1 MNTKSIQIIVCD
13 DDIDIN
19 ESIAISLKR
28 DGYKVIKC
36 FNGKEAISALDK
48 NHIDLIIMDIMMPGE
63 DGLKTVER
71 IRETSDVPIIFL
83 SAKSELN
90 DKLMGLNI
98 GGDDYMTKPFEM
110 LELKARIKSIIKRSS
125 TTIEK
130 SEKKEYKLG
139 NIKIDQD
146 SKTVTI
152 RNKPIKFTP
161 IEYKILV
168 YFVKNAGKVLSSNDI
183 YKEVWNE
190 SEAYNIENT
199 IAVHIRHIR
208 EKIEKD
214 SREPKYIKVV
224 WGIGYKMEAY

>member
-1 MNTKSIQIIVCD
+1 MATNKQIIVCD
-13 DDIDIN
+13 DDEDIN
-19 ESIAISLKR
+19 ELIAIYLKK
-28 DGYKVIKC
+28 DGYKVIQC
-36 FNGKEAISALDK
+36 FNGKEAIAALGK
-48 NHIDLIIMDIMMPGE
+48 NHVDLIIMDIMMPGE
-63 DGLKTVER
+63 DGLKVVER

-90 DKLMGLNI
+90 DKLKGLDI
-98 GGDDYMTKPFEM
+98 GGDDYMTKPFEI

-125 TTIEK
+125 TTT
-130 SEKKEYKLG
+130 EKKDKKVYKIG
-139 NIKIDQD
+139 NLKVDQD
-146 SKTVTI
+146 TKQISLHG
-152 RNKPIKFTP
+152 KPIKFTP
-161 IEYKILV
+161 IEYKIMV
-168 YFVKNAGKVLSSNDI
+168 YFAKNRGKVLSSNDI

-224 WGIGYKMEAY
+224 WGIGYKMEAL

>member
-1 MNTKSIQIIVCD
+1 MKSKQILICD
-13 DDIDIN
+13 DD
-19 ESIAISLKR
+19 ESICESISISLKN
-28 DGYKVIKC
+28 DGYKTIKC
-36 FNGKEAISALDK
+36 KNGKEAISALNK
-48 NHIDLIIMDIMMPGE
+48 NHVDLAIMDVMMPGE
-63 DGLKTVER
+63 DGIKTVSR
-71 IRETSDVPIIFL
+71 IRETNDVPIIFL

-90 DKLMGLNI
+90 DKLAGLNI
-98 GGDDYMTKPFEM
+98 GGDDYMTKPFEI

-125 TTIEK
+125 TTTEK
-130 SEKKEYKLG
+130 NTKKQYKIG
-139 NIKIDQD
+139 NLKIDLD
-146 SKTVTI
+146 TKEVTL

-161 IEYKILV
+161 IEYKILL
-168 YFVKNAGKVLSSNDI
+168 YFAKNTGKVLSSNDI

-224 WGIGYKMEAY
+224 WGIGYKMEAL

>member
-1 MNTKSIQIIVCD
+1 MKNAQIIVCD
-13 DDIDIN
+13 DDVDIN
-19 ESIAISLKR
+19 ESIAISLR
-28 DGYKVIKC
+28 HDGYKVIKC
-36 FNGKEAISALDK
+36 FNGKESINALEK

-63 DGLKTVER
+63 DGIKTVSR

-90 DKLMGLNI
+90 DKLSGLNI

-125 TTIEK
+125 STIEK
-130 SEKKEYKLG
+130 SEKKQYKIG
-139 NIKIDQD
+139 NIRVNQDTKI
-146 SKTVTI
+146 VTI

-168 YFVKNAGKVLSSNDI
+168 YFIKNAGKVLSSNDI

-224 WGIGYKMEAY
+224 WGIGYKMEAL

>member
-1 MNTKSIQIIVCD
+1 MKNKQIIICD
-13 DDIDIN
+13 DDLDIN
-19 ESIAISLKR
+19 ESIAISLR
-28 DGYKVIKC
+28 NDGYKVIKC
-36 FNGKEAISALDK
+36 FNGKEALDALGK

-63 DGLKTVER
+63 DGIKTVAR

-90 DKLMGLNI
+90 DKLAGLGI

-110 LELKARIKSIIKRSS
+110 LELKARISSIIKRS
-125 TTIEK
+125 TTTEEK
-130 SEKKEYKLG
+130 NDKKLYKVGSL
-139 NIKIDQD
+139 KVDRD
-146 SKTVTI
+146 SKTVSL
-152 RNKPIKFTP
+152 RSKPIKLTP

-168 YFVKNAGKVLSSNDI
+168 FFIKNAGKVLSSNDI

-190 SEAYNIENT
+190 SAAYNIENT

-224 WGIGYKMEAY
+224 WGIGYKMEAF

>member
-1 MNTKSIQIIVCD
+1 MKSKQIIICD
-13 DDIDIN
+13 DDESIN
-19 ESIAISLKR
+19 ESIAISLR
-28 DGYKVIKC
+28 NDGYKTIQC
-36 FNGKEAISALDK
+36 NSGKEALAALNK
-48 NHIDLIIMDIMMPGE
+48 NHVDLIIMDVMMPGE
-63 DGLKTVER
+63 DGLKTVAR

-90 DKLMGLNI
+90 DKLSGLSV
-98 GGDDYMTKPFEM
+98 GGDDYLTKPFEM

-125 TTIEK
+125 STD
-130 SEKKEYKLG
+130 EKKQKKQYKTG
-139 NIKIDQD
+139 NLKLDLD
-146 SKTVTI
+146 TKEVTL
-152 RNKPIKFTP
+152 RSKPIKLTP
-161 IEYKILV
+161 IEYKILL
-168 YFVKNAGKVLSSNDI
+168 YFIKNPGKVLSSNDI

-224 WGIGYKMEAY
+224 WGIGYKMEAL

>member
-1 MNTKSIQIIVCD
+1 MRTTQIIVCD

-19 ESIAISLKR
+19 ESIAISLKH

-36 FNGKEAISALDK
+36 FNGKEAISALSK

-63 DGLKTVER
+63 DGIKTVSR
-71 IRETSDVPIIFL
+71 IREINDVPIIFL

-90 DKLMGLNI
+90 DKLVGLNI
-98 GGDDYMTKPFEM
+98 GADDYMTKPFEM
-110 LELKARIKSIIKRSS
+110 LELKARIRAIIKRSS
-125 TTIEK
+125 ATIEK
-130 SEKKEYKLG
+130 SEKRQYKIG
-139 NIKIDQD
+139 NIKVDQD
-146 SKTVTI
+146 TKVVTI
-152 RNKPIKFTP
+152 RNQAVKFTP

-168 YFVKNAGKVLSSNDI
+168 YFIKNAGKVLSSNDI

-224 WGIGYKMEAY
+224 WGIGYKMEAL

>member
-1 MNTKSIQIIVCD
+1 MKNAQIIVCD
-13 DDIDIN
+13 DDADIN
-19 ESIAISLKR
+19 ESIAISLR
-28 DGYKVIKC
+28 HDGYKVIKC

-63 DGLKTVER
+63 DGVKTVAR

-90 DKLMGLNI
+90 DKLAGLNI

-125 TTIEK
+125 STIEK
-130 SEKKEYKLG
+130 TEKKQYKIG
-139 NIKIDQD
+139 NIKVDQD
-146 SKTVTI
+146 TKTVTI

-168 YFVKNAGKVLSSNDI
+168 YFIKNAGKVLSSNDI

-224 WGIGYKMEAY
+224 WGIGYKMEAL

>member
-1 MNTKSIQIIVCD
+1 MRNVQILICD
-13 DDIDIN
+13 DDVDIN
-19 ESIAISLKR
+19 ESLSIYLKK
-28 DGYKVIKC
+28 DGYKIIKC
-36 FNGKEAISALDK
+36 FNGKEALAALDK
-48 NHIDLIIMDIMMPGE
+48 NHVDLIIMDVMMPGE
-63 DGLKTVER
+63 DGIKVVER

-90 DKLMGLNI
+90 DKIKGLEI
-98 GGDDYMTKPFEM
+98 GGDDYMTKPYEI

-125 TTIEK
+125 ATTEK
-130 SEKKEYKLG
+130 KEKKEYKIG
-139 NIKIDQD
+139 NLRIDQD
-146 SKTVTI
+146 SKQVTL

-161 IEYKILV
+161 IEYKIIV
-168 YFVKNAGKVLSSNDI
+168 YFAKNPGKVLSSNDI

-224 WGIGYKMEAY
+224 WGIGYKLEAL

>member
-1 MNTKSIQIIVCD
+1 MNTKAIQIIVCD
-13 DDIDIN
+13 DDPDIN
-19 ESIAISLKR
+19 ESIAISLKH

-36 FNGKEAISALDK
+36 FNGKEAISALNK

-71 IRETSDVPIIFL
+71 IRENSDVPIIFL
-83 SAKSELN
+83 SAKSEIN
-90 DKLMGLNI
+90 DKIAGLNI

-110 LELKARIKSIIKRSS
+110 LELKARIRSIIKRSN

-130 SEKKEYKLG
+130 NEKKEYKIG
-139 NIKIDQD
+139 NIRIDID
-146 SKTVTI
+146 SKSVTI

-161 IEYKILV
+161 IEYKILL

-224 WGIGYKMEAY
+224 WGIGYKMEAL

>member
-1 MNTKSIQIIVCD
+1 MNKNPIQIIVCD
-13 DDIDIN
+13 DDADIN
-19 ESIAISLKR
+19 ESIAISLKH

-36 FNGKEAISALDK
+36 FNGKEAINALDK

-63 DGLKTVER
+63 DGIKTVER
-71 IRETSDVPIIFL
+71 IRETNDVPIIFL

-90 DKLMGLNI
+90 DKLTGLNT
-98 GGDDYMTKPFEM
+98 GADDYITKPFEM
-110 LELKARIKSIIKRSS
+110 LELKARIKSVIKRSS

-130 SEKKEYKLG
+130 LEKKEYSIG
-139 NIKIDQD
+139 NIKVDQD
-146 SKTVTI
+146 TKTVTI
-152 RNKPIKFTP
+152 RNKPVKFTP

-168 YFVKNAGKVLSSNDI
+168 YFIKNAGKVLSSNDI

-224 WGIGYKMEAY
+224 WGIGYKMEAF

>member
-1 MNTKSIQIIVCD
+1 MNEKPKQIIVCD

-19 ESIAISLKR
+19 ESITISLKH

-63 DGLKTVER
+63 DGIKTVER
-71 IRETSDVPIIFL
+71 IRESSDVPIIFL

-90 DKLMGLNI
+90 DKISGLNI

-110 LELKARIKSIIKRSS
+110 LELKARIKSIIKRSGA
-125 TTIEK
+125 TIEK
-130 SEKKEYKLG
+130 NEKKEYKIG

-146 SKTVTI
+146 SKSVTI

-161 IEYKILV
+161 IEYKILL
-168 YFVKNAGKVLSSNDI
+168 YFIKNAGKVLSSNDI

-224 WGIGYKMEAY
+224 WGIGYKMEAL

>member
-1 MNTKSIQIIVCD
+1 MATNKQIIVCD
-13 DDIDIN
+13 DDEDIN
-19 ESIAISLKR
+19 ELIAIYLKK
-28 DGYKVIKC
+28 DGYKVIQC
-36 FNGKEAISALDK
+36 FNGKEAIAALGK
-48 NHIDLIIMDIMMPGE
+48 NHVDLIIMDIMMPGE
-63 DGLKTVER
+63 DGIKVVER

-90 DKLMGLNI
+90 DKLKGLDI
-98 GGDDYMTKPFEM
+98 GGDDYMTKPFEI

-125 TTIEK
+125 TTT
-130 SEKKEYKLG
+130 EKKDKKVYKIG
-139 NIKIDQD
+139 NLKVDQD
-146 SKTVTI
+146 TKQISLHG
-152 RNKPIKFTP
+152 KPIKFTP
-161 IEYKILV
+161 IEYKIMV
-168 YFVKNAGKVLSSNDI
+168 YFAKNRGKVLSSNDI

-224 WGIGYKMEAY
+224 WGIGYKMEAL